1 MDEIV
6 AARLQMALSL
16 GFHMV
21 FAACGIGLP
30 VLMALSE
37 WLYLRHGLEHHRNLA
52 KTWSAAAGLI
62 FVIGAL
68 SGTALA
74 VELGLLWPTFMARAG
89 GTIGPAFTW
98 EAVAFFIEAI
108 FLGLYLYGW
117 DRLSPWTHWA
127 AGVVVALSGMLSG
140 ILVLAANAWMQN
152 PFATHIDAAGTLVA
166 SPGALFS
173 NPAWPV
179 LALHST
185 VACYA
190 ATGFA
195 VAGVYAWRWLQG
207 RRDAY
212 VRSGLLIALAVG
224 GIAAL
229 LQPVVGGLCAHRT
242 LHTQP
247 VKFAAM
253 EAHFTTRTRAPLLLG
268 GLPDPRTGEVAGA
281 LALPAL
287 LSVLSYNDP
296 QALVVGLDR
305 FPRQLWP
312 NVVLCHLAFQ
322 VMILGGVL
330 MIATTLAFW
339 VAHYRRRWSR
349 WIIIIVLVVSPLG
362 LVALEAGWIVTEV
375 GRQPWIVQGLM
386 RTGEAVTTA
395 TGSIWTCSATVL
407 LYLVLASV
415 LCRALVRMGR
425 RPAPAVAHHAG

>member
-1 MDEIV
+1 MDDV
-6 AARLQMALSL
+6 FASRLQMALSL

-21 FAACGIGLP
+21 FAGFGIGLP

-37 WLYLRHGLEHHRNLA
+37 WLYLRRGHEHYRTLA
-52 KTWSAAAGLI
+52 KMWSAAAGLI

-68 SGTALA
+68 SGTVLA

-89 GTIGPAFTW
+89 STIGPAFTW

-117 DRLSPWTHWA
+117 NYLSAWTHWA
-127 AGVVVALSGMLSG
+127 TGVVVAISGMLSG

-152 PFATHIDAAGTLVA
+152 PFATQVDAAGNLVA
-166 SPGALFS
+166 TPSALFS
-173 NPAWPV
+173 NPSWPV

-207 RRDAY
+207 RRDAH
-212 VRSGLLIALAVG
+212 VRSALRIALAVG

-229 LQPVVGGLCAHRT
+229 IQPFIGDTCAHLTRD
-242 LHTQP
+242 TQP

-253 EAHFTTRTRAPLLLG
+253 EAHFTTQARAPLILG
-268 GLPDPRTGEVAGA
+268 GLPNPRTGQVDGA
-281 LALPAL
+281 LAVPAL
-287 LSVLSYNDP
+287 LSVLTYNDP
-296 QALVVGLDR
+296 QAVVIGLDR
-305 FPRQLWP
+305 FPRALWP

-322 VMILGGVL
+322 VMIIGGLL
-330 MIATTLAFW
+330 MVATTLAFW
-339 VAHYRRRWSR
+339 LTQYRRRWTR
-349 WIIIIVLVVSPLG
+349 WIIITVLVISPLG
-362 LVALEAGWIVTEV
+362 FVALEAGWVVTEV

-386 RTGEAVTTA
+386 RTSEAATTA
-395 TGSIWTCSATVL
+395 TGSTWTCAATAL

-415 LCRALVRMGR
+415 LCRALVHMGR
-425 RPAPAVAHHAG
+425 QPAPAEDHAG